1 MKKLLAILFIVLLGL
16 QQTFAQAPKKLD
28 ALRDKVLPQYSTYIS
43 NAEITDNGQ
52 LSLSAYD
59 SYAALPA
66 ASKKSILSTIT
77 TSWQDSVVM
86 VHYGSKCELW
96 GWNARTSETKLL
108 DEWDMAVI
116 IPAPKIQVTEA
127 QKTNLHPWF
136 LYLGGQFMG
145 DNMQNINLSY
155 NTRIGFF
162 LLLNR
167 WDLATTLSAGV
178 SGNVDAD
185 GTPYANIGL
194 MSRVHFPLKKYKISP
209 NVGAEMTYVSFGETE
224 STFVPSL
231 VVGLSWYVGI
241 GRVDI
246 GIKIGDITSGM
257 GGYSMYPGLKHVK

>member
-1 MKKLLAILFIVLLGL
+1 MKQLLTILFIALLGS
-16 QQTFAQAPKKLD
+16 QHIFAQASKKLD
-28 ALRDKVLPQYSTYIS
+28 ALREKVLPQYSTYIS
-43 NAEITDNGQ
+43 HAEMTENGQ
-52 LSLSAYD
+52 LSLSASD
-59 SYAALPA
+59 NYAVLPA

-77 TSWQDSVVM
+77 LAWRDSLVIVL
-86 VHYGSKCELW
+86 YGSKRELW

-108 DEWDMAVI
+108 DEWDMAI
-116 IPAPKIQVTEA
+116 PIPAPKVPVTNA

-145 DNMQNINLSY
+145 DNMKNINLSY

-167 WDLATTLSAGV
+167 WDLATTASVGV

-194 MSRVHFPLKKYKISP
+194 MSRVHFPLKKYNISP
-209 NVGAEMTYVSFGETE
+209 NIGAEITFVSFGETE

-231 VVGLSWYVGI
+231 VLGFSWFVGI

-246 GIKIGDITSGM
+246 GVKIGDITSGM
-257 GGYSMYPGLKHVK
+257 GGYTMYPGLKHVK

>member
-1 MKKLLAILFIVLLGL
+1 MKKLPAILFIFLLGW
-16 QQTFAQAPKKLD
+16 QQTFAQASGKLD
-28 ALRDKVLPQYSTYIS
+28 ALREKVLPQYSNYIS
-43 NAEITDNGQ
+43 NAEITENGQ
-52 LSLSAYD
+52 LNLSASD

-66 ASKKSILSTIT
+66 ASKKSILSNIT
-77 TSWQDSVVM
+77 TTWRDSTVM
-86 VHYGSKCELW
+86 VHYGSKGELW

-116 IPAPKIQVTEA
+116 VPVPKIQVPAA

-167 WDLATTLSAGV
+167 WDLATTFSAGV

-209 NVGAEMTYVSFGETE
+209 NVGAEMTYVSFGEAE
-224 STFVPSL
+224 STYVPSL

-257 GGYSMYPGLKHVK
+257 GGYTMYPGLKHVK